1 MQADKITIQN
11 PLQPAILRIIREAFD
26 AAIEE
31 AAQRRRGPWK
41 WKRAWRS
48 TSSRQRARVC
58 TAVTDCVMQPS
69 ACCLTELLSNV
80 TQG

>member
-31 AAQRRRGPWK
+31 AAQRRRGHALSLEMETRVAK
-41 WKRAWRS
+41 HIVE
-48 TSSRQRARVC
+48 TARRGVHDRDGLRD
-58 TAVTDCVMQPS
+58 A
-69 ACCLTELLSNV
+69 ALGLLPH
-80 TQG
+80 

>member
-31 AAQRRRGPWK
+31 AAQRRRGHALSLEMETRVAK
-41 WKRAWRS
+41 HIVE
-48 TSSRQRARVC
+48 TARKGVHC
-58 TAVTDCVMQPS
+58 RDGLRDAALD
-69 ACCLTELLSNV
+69 LLPH
-80 TQG
+80 